1 MERLFDLDFQLLH
14 DAILTAVSVFFLF
27 MLLSYLLFNP
37 IHDMLKKRREK
48 IQNDID
54 TAKKD
59 KEDADALKSE
69 YEDKLK
75 NADAEVDEILAD
87 ARKRATV
94 NENHIIA
101 EAKEEAARI
110 IKQAQA
116 EAELE
121 KEKAKDDI
129 KREMVQI
136 ASLMAGKVVGDR
148 MDVTIQDALVEET
161 LKEVGD
167 KTWQS

>member
-14 DAILTAVSVFFLF
+14 DAVLTAVSVFFLF

-54 TAKKD
+54 TARKD
-59 KEDADALKSE
+59 KEDADALKTE

-87 ARKRATV
+87 ARKRAAV
-94 NENHIIA
+94 NENNIIA

-110 IKQAQA
+110 LKQAQA

-121 KEKAKDDI
+121 KEKAKDEI
-129 KREMVQI
+129 KKEMVQI